1 MASWKKILTSGSL
14 AELNQVT
21 ASGGIS
27 GSIETAAQTN
37 ITSVGTLT
45 SLAVDNITLD
55 SNTISTTDT
64 NGSLT
69 ITPNGN
75 GDINLGGDTIKIG
88 DENADATLTTFGT
101 GDLTLSTN
109 EGTDSGTITIADAA
123 NGNITLTP
131 NGSGKVVFTK
141 ADIGG
146 GEIDG
151 TTIGAN
157 AAAAGTFTTITNNS
171 LSSIISGSFTG
182 SFTGDGSN
190 LTGIVT
196 DLTIAGDVGS
206 DDTVSLK
213 TETLTFDGGDGI
225 GTTISNNQ
233 VSIAVDS
240 ALTTVN
246 SITSDTL
253 VLKRTN
259 DDSLNF
265 GAGDVTIEIGGT
277 EKFGVTSAGADVT
290 GKLTTTTSVEPT
302 TFVQAGTYIS
312 GSNISGSGHLGIG
325 AGGVINGSLGNYTG
339 ADGTT
344 RKIGLHVENDIS
356 ASGFK
361 GEFFEI
367 TSSVLITSES
377 TTFGNDATDTHIFS
391 GSIETFGGQ
400 NSSVDFTDSL
410 AGVSGS
416 FSGSFSGLGTD
427 LDLSANTS
435 IGSEIFKTISV
446 GGSSDIVADS
456 NADTL
461 TLASSSDG
469 LNITT
474 NAGTDTITFDLVS
487 IPNASLANSTISG
500 KALGTNLA
508 GLTIASNG
516 GLTLSGTY
524 NGSTA
529 RTIKQ
534 DISDLADGGDVIAIS
549 DSFAFDDG
557 GTTKKSTISQSV
569 APVVGRGLEQGLSGH
584 ISASYGTTAGNA
596 VEGGSTITFAG
607 TSNEIT
613 IDSGATQTLGGN
625 GTVTIGLAPTI
636 TGART
641 FSGNVSIEGN
651 TTLGNAAS
659 DTVTITADLAS
670 NIIPDADGTRDLG
683 ADGTRFANVY
693 TDALAVTNDLTI
705 GGNLNVIGT
714 QTSIDVETVRVE
726 DNFILLNSGSGAD
739 TQIDTGISI
748 KQTDS
753 LFQNFFYDA
762 NNTRFA
768 IHKTTAEPGTEA
780 TLVPKHYIGTV
791 SASVS
796 DPDSA
801 PEYGDSVKRGEMCVT
816 NAGDI
821 WIYTD

>member
-1 MASWKKILTSGSL
+1 
-14 AELNQVT
+14 
-21 ASGGIS
+21 
-27 GSIETAAQTN
+27 
-37 ITSVGTLT
+37 
-45 SLAVDNITLD
+45 
-55 SNTISTTDT
+55 
-64 NGSLT
+64 
-69 ITPNGN
+69 
-75 GDINLGGDTIKIG
+75 
-88 DENADATLTTFGT
+88 
-101 GDLTLSTN
+101 
-109 EGTDSGTITIADAA
+109 
-123 NGNITLTP
+123 
-131 NGSGKVVFTK
+131 
-141 ADIGG
+141 
-146 GEIDG
+146 
-151 TTIGAN
+151 
-157 AAAAGTFTTITNNS
+157 
-171 LSSIISGSFTG
+171 
-182 SFTGDGSN
+182 TGDGSN

-516 GLTLSGTY
+516 GLTLSGT
-524 NGSTA
+524 
-529 RTIKQ
+529 
-534 DISDLADGGDVIAIS
+534 
-549 DSFAFDDG
+549 
-557 GTTKKSTISQSV
+557 
-569 APVVGRGLEQGLSGH
+569 
-584 ISASYGTTAGNA
+584 
-596 VEGGSTITFAG
+596 
-607 TSNEIT
+607 
-613 IDSGATQTLGGN
+613 
-625 GTVTIGLAPTI
+625 
-636 TGART
+636 
-641 FSGNVSIEGN
+641 
-651 TTLGNAAS
+651 
-659 DTVTITADLAS
+659 
-670 NIIPDADGTRDLG
+670 
-683 ADGTRFANVY
+683 
-693 TDALAVTNDLTI
+693 
-705 GGNLNVIGT
+705 
-714 QTSIDVETVRVE
+714 
-726 DNFILLNSGSGAD
+726 
-739 TQIDTGISI
+739 
-748 KQTDS
+748 
-753 LFQNFFYDA
+753 
-762 NNTRFA
+762 
-768 IHKTTAEPGTEA
+768 
-780 TLVPKHYIGTV
+780 
-791 SASVS
+791 
-796 DPDSA
+796 
-801 PEYGDSVKRGEMCVT
+801 
-816 NAGDI
+816 
-821 WIYTD
+821 